1 MATRPSLSKAAIFSV
16 KRPLL
21 SKAAIVAVKRPLL
34 SKTATTRKKGEQPMS
49 AAAPMIDL
57 TNLMIPISEDNPVG
71 AELRYAP
78 VDPKRG
84 ISWHDEIREAAR
96 ENLYEQ
102 TPKQSDWPK
111 VVELTTKAL
120 TKLSKD
126 WQIAAWL
133 AEALVK
139 HDRFDRLAGLRDGTK
154 LMRGLM
160 EQYWDNLYP
169 AIDPEDGDGPLV
181 GRINVVTA
189 LSDTLSI
196 AVKKIPLTNN
206 QLGLSYNFL
215 QWQESKKFDIPDD
228 QNEHTEKT
236 AELIEQAKEEGKIT
250 SKDWRNAEKATPYEH
265 FLNRLNLIKECQEEL
280 KLFDEAMD
288 EKFQRNA
295 PGLGTLGRSLG
306 DIHDLVAEI
315 EAKKRPAV
323 TNDGHVDDGDGAG
336 IEQGLAIPQGA
347 VRSRQEA
354 LNRLEEVA
362 SYFRQTEPHSPVSFL
377 VQRAVKWGNMGL
389 DGWLEDVIKDPS
401 VLSQLRETL
410 GLQQSAG
417 FDE

>member
-1 MATRPSLSKAAIFSV
+1 MRAPFSKAAI
-16 KRPLL
+16 
-21 SKAAIVAVKRPLL
+21 
-34 SKTATTRKKGEQPMS
+34 TREKGEQPMS
-49 AAAPMIDL
+49 ATAPVIDL
-57 TNLMIPISEDNPVG
+57 DNLMIPISEDNPAG
-71 AELRYAP
+71 AELRYSP

-111 VVELTTKAL
+111 VFELTTKAL

-139 HDRFDRLAGLRDGTK
+139 HDRFDRLAGLRDGAR

-160 EQYWDNLYP
+160 ERYWDNLYP

-189 LSDTLSI
+189 LRDTLSI
-196 AVKKIPLTNN
+196 AVKKIPLTDN

-250 SKDWRNAEKATPYEH
+250 SKDWSNAEKATPYEH

-280 KLFDEAMD
+280 KIFDEAMD
-288 EKFQRNA
+288 ERFQRHA
-295 PGLGTLGRSLG
+295 PGLGTLSRSLG
-306 DIHDLVAEI
+306 DIHDLIVEI
-315 EAKKRPAV
+315 EAKKRPVV
-323 TNDGHVDDGDGAG
+323 TNDGYGGNSDGA
-336 IEQGLAIPQGA
+336 EMEEGLAIPQGA

-354 LNRLEEVA
+354 LKRLEEVA
-362 SYFRQTEPHSPVSFL
+362 RYFRQTEPHSPVAFL

-410 GLQQSAG
+410 GLQPSAVV
-417 FDE
+417 DE

>member
-1 MATRPSLSKAAIFSV
+1 MLATA
-16 KRPLL
+16 
-21 SKAAIVAVKRPLL
+21 
-34 SKTATTRKKGEQPMS
+34 S
-49 AAAPMIDL
+49 AIDL
-57 TNLMIPISEDNPVG
+57 DNLMVPISEDNPVG

-78 VDPKRG
+78 VNPKRG

-111 VVELTTKAL
+111 VVQLTTKAL

-133 AEALVK
+133 TEALVK
-139 HDRFDRLAGLRDGTK
+139 HDGFDRLAGLRDGTK

-169 AIDPEDGDGPLV
+169 AIDHEDSDGPFV
-181 GRINVVTA
+181 GRINVVAA

-215 QWQESKKFDIPDD
+215 QWQESRKFDVPDD

-250 SKDWRNAEKATPYEH
+250 SRDWRNAEKATPYEH
-265 FLNRLNLIKECQEEL
+265 FLNRLDLIKECHEEL

-288 EKFQRNA
+288 GKFQRHA
-295 PGLGTLGRSLG
+295 PGLGTLSRSLG
-306 DIHDLVAEI
+306 DIHDLIADI

-323 TNDGHVDDGDGAG
+323 ASDGHGGNSDGAG
-336 IEQGLAIPQGA
+336 MERDLAIPQGA

-354 LNRLEEVA
+354 LKRLEEVA
-362 SYFRQTEPHSPVSFL
+362 RYFRQTEPHSPVAFL

-389 DGWLEDVIKDPS
+389 DGWLEDVIKDPA
-401 VLSQLRETL
+401 VLEQLRETL
-410 GLQQSAG
+410 GLQPSDG
-417 FDE
+417 IDE

>member
-1 MATRPSLSKAAIFSV
+1 MALQPSLENKEN
-16 KRPLL
+16 RL
-21 SKAAIVAVKRPLL
+21 
-34 SKTATTRKKGEQPMS
+34 MS
-49 AAAPMIDL
+49 ARAPVIDID
-57 TNLMIPISEDNPVG
+57 NLMDPISENNPVG
-71 AELRYAP
+71 EELRYVP
-78 VDPKRG
+78 VEPKRG

-102 TPKQSDWPK
+102 TPKYSDWPK

-169 AIDPEDGDGPLV
+169 AIDPEDSDGPYV
-181 GRINVVTA
+181 GRANIIAA
-189 LSDTLSI
+189 LGDSLSI

-215 QWQESKKFDIPDD
+215 QWQESKKFGVPDD

-250 SKDWRNAEKATPYEH
+250 SKDWSNAEKATPYEH
-265 FLNRLNLIKECQEEL
+265 FLNRLNLINECQEEL
-280 KLFDEAMD
+280 KIFDEAMD
-288 EKFQRNA
+288 ERFQRHA
-295 PGLGTLGRSLG
+295 PGLGNLSRSLG
-306 DIHDLVAEI
+306 DIHDLIVEI
-315 EAKKRPAV
+315 EAKKRPVV
-323 TNDGHVDDGDGAG
+323 TNDGHGGNSDGAEMEEG
-336 IEQGLAIPQGA
+336 PAIPQGA

-354 LNRLEEVA
+354 LKRL
-362 SYFRQTEPHSPVSFL
+362 
-377 VQRAVKWGNMGL
+377 
-389 DGWLEDVIKDPS
+389 
-401 VLSQLRETL
+401 
-410 GLQQSAG
+410 
-417 FDE
+417 

>member
-1 MATRPSLSKAAIFSV
+1 
-16 KRPLL
+16 
-21 SKAAIVAVKRPLL
+21 
-34 SKTATTRKKGEQPMS
+34 MS
-49 AAAPMIDL
+49 ATAPLIDL
-57 TNLMIPISEDNPVG
+57 DKLMIPISEDNPVG
-71 AELRYAP
+71 AELRYSP

-84 ISWHDEIREAAR
+84 IFWHDEIREAAR

-111 VVELTTKAL
+111 VVELTIKAL
-120 TKLSKD
+120 AKLSKD

-139 HDRFDRLAGLRDGTK
+139 HDRFDRLAGLRDGAR

-160 EQYWDNLYP
+160 ERYWDNLYP

-189 LSDTLSI
+189 LSDALSI

-215 QWQESKKFDIPDD
+215 QWQESKKFDVPDD
-228 QNEHTEKT
+228 LNEHTEKT
-236 AELIEQAKEEGKIT
+236 AELIEQAKEEGKLT
-250 SKDWRNAEKATPYEH
+250 SRDWRNAERATPYEH

-288 EKFQRNA
+288 ERFQRQA
-295 PGLGTLGRSLG
+295 PGLGTLSRSLG
-306 DIHDLVAEI
+306 DIQDLVAEI

-323 TNDGHVDDGDGAG
+323 TNDGDGGDGGGEG
-336 IEQGLAIPQGA
+336 IEQGPAIPQGA

-354 LNRLEEVA
+354 LKRLEEVA
-362 SYFRQTEPHSPVSFL
+362 RYFRQTEPHSPVAFL

-410 GLQQSAG
+410 GLQPSAG
-417 FDE
+417 VDE